1 MSLLLLVGNAT
12 LDRINEVT
20 HYPAEDE
27 ELRAVA
33 HTVSSGG
40 NAANSARILAQ
51 AGHRCDFVGVLAA
64 DSAAGQI
71 RQSLEQD
78 GVRLEQVEVQAT
90 GCSPVSHIILNQAN
104 GSRTIIHHRDLP
116 ELSLTT
122 LQALAWSRYDWLH
135 FEGRNVEVLNS
146 FLQDMHQQ
154 GRFDQ
159 TLSLEIEK
167 LRPGVEQLIEWVDV
181 VMFSQAYA
189 QALGHADAASLL
201 QQQHQHYPEHSF
213 TCTWGAEGAWAMD
226 RLGELWH
233 QPAMPVAEVQDT
245 LGAGDVFNAG
255 LIHAMSSGQ
264 PLQEALAF
272 AVQLAGAKVS
282 RKGLT
287 GWLAGLV

>member
-12 LDRINEVT
+12 LDIINEVT

-33 HTVSSGG
+33 QTVSSGG

-64 DSAAGQI
+64 GWCRRANPPEPGAG
-71 RQSLEQD
+71 R
-78 GVRLEQVEVQAT
+78 GAPGTGGVQAT

-135 FEGRNVEVLNS
+135 FEGRNVEVLNR
-146 FLQDMHQQ
+146 FLQDINRQ

-167 LRPGVEQLIEWVDV
+167 RRPGVEQLMEWVDV

-189 QALGHADAASLL
+189 RALGHADAASLL
-201 QQQHQHYPEHSF
+201 QQQHQRYPEHSF